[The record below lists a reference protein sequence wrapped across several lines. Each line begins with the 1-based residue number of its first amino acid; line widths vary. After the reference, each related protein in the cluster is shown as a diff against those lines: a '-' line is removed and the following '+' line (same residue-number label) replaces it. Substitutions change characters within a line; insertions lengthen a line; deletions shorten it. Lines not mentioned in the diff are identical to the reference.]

1 MAERALKAGMTPLFL
16 PVPPMFEKSLGYKG
30 ESRFVA
36 FYWEYFDE
44 VCFHDT
50 SLNSGTL
57 DSAGWLLFT
66 QHPFVR
72 LHLHSFDFGST
83 DFPARHWLLLDRE
96 SRRFYV
102 GERETI
108 ESFLDAEAYPD
119 AKTAARQGPETTITL
134 DQFIAMAGNIEEVLG
149 QDLFPIEL
157 LKRLQEQQAVCSEL
171 REWLEEKAE
180 KRKSGK
186 AD

>member
-1 MAERALKAGMTPLFL
+1 MAERVLKAGMTPLFL

-36 FYWEYFDE
+36 LYWECFDE

-50 SLNSGTL
+50 SMNSGTL

-83 DFPARHWLLLDRE
+83 GVPARHWLLLDRE

-108 ESFLDAEAYPD
+108 ESFLDTEAYPD
-119 AKTAARQGPETTITL
+119 AKTAVRQGPETTITL
-134 DQFIAMAGNIEEVLG
+134 DEFIAMAGNIEEVIS
-149 QDLFPIEL
+149 QELFPLEL
-157 LKRLQEQQAVCSEL
+157 LKRLHEQQIVCSEL
-171 REWLEEKAE
+171 REWLEEK
-180 KRKSGK
+180 GK
-186 AD
+186 AE

>member
-1 MAERALKAGMTPLFL
+1 MAERVLKAGMTPLFL

-44 VCFHDT
+44 VCFHDA

-57 DSAGWLLFT
+57 DSAAWLLFT

-134 DQFIAMAGNIEEVLG
+134 DEFIAMAGNIEEVLG

-157 LKRLQEQQAVCSEL
+157 LKRLQEQQAVCAEL

-180 KRKSGK
+180 RRKGGK